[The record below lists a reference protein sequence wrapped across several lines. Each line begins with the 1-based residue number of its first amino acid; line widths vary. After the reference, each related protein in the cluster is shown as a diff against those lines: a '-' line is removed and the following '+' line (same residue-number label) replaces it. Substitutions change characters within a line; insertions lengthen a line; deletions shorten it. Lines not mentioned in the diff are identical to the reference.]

1 MQSMHTFL
9 LDHATKRRRTA
20 ARSRRDQRLEAAAS
34 LAGGL
39 AHDLSKVIT
48 PMLLAAEL
56 AQRTP
61 GSRPPTPLLTIL
73 YDGTSR
79 AAAMARRMHA
89 LTSGTDG
96 KSSTV
101 SLRHLL
107 ADIADT
113 MRTLHHNRFTVRTRV
128 SRSLPD
134 VIGNY
139 AQLRQALL
147 NVCENACE
155 AMAGGGTL
163 SLLASPSTKSE
174 AGLPAGSSAEAGHAV
189 RISIVDTGKG
199 MTPELADRAFD
210 PFFTT
215 KSTGKATGLGLPT
228 AYSIVKAHGGL
239 IDFDSTPGKGTCVHI
254 HLPALAK
261 ARSLI
266 RPAKQK

>member
-1 MQSMHTFL
+1 MQNLHPFL
-9 LDHATKRRRTA
+9 LDHATKRRRSA

-39 AHDLSKVIT
+39 AHDLSKVVT

-56 AQRTP
+56 AQRAQ
-61 GSRPPTPLLTIL
+61 GSRPPAPLLDIL
-73 YDGTSR
+73 YNGTSR

-89 LTSGTDG
+89 LTGGEGG
-96 KSSTV
+96 KFSTV
-101 SLRHLL
+101 NVRNLL
-107 ADIADT
+107 ADIAAT
-113 MRTLHHNRFTVRTRV
+113 MRTLHHDRITVRTRV
-128 SRSLPD
+128 SKALPE
-134 VIGNY
+134 VIGNFTR
-139 AQLRQALL
+139 LRQALL

-155 AMAGGGTL
+155 AMPGGGTL
-163 SLLASPSTKSE
+163 SLLACPSTKGE
-174 AGLPAGSSAEAGHAV
+174 AGLPACSCAEAGALV
-189 RISIVDTGKG
+189 RISVLDTGRG

-254 HLPALAK
+254 HLPA
-261 ARSLI
+261 RSKTDSVR
-266 RPAKQK
+266 RPAK